1 MAEYRSAGE
10 RAYCLRS
17 RGLWEAAALAEDA
30 GLRDSASEAFRDRLK
45 GGWKPLVA
53 SSPIMPPRLRS
64 SLGHSCPPVLWLRGS
79 AMRLRQPGVGIV
91 GSRTLSVDE
100 ARFASDAGALL
111 ARIGATVFS
120 GGAAG
125 SDSFGVAGTVRAG
138 GYGVHYLPG
147 GEPRR
152 SPEGCLL
159 SRFPEAPEFDR
170 IEALIRNRWIYASS
184 DAVILVSSRFGQ
196 GGSWAGAI
204 AARRSRVSPIIV
216 FRGKHPSSGNE
227 ALAKLGA
234 TSVSSIDELEE
245 ALRPCLARP
254 LELAV

>member
-1 MAEYRSAGE
+1 M
-10 RAYCLRS
+10 
-17 RGLWEAAALAEDA
+17 EDA
-30 GLRDSASEAFRDRLK
+30 GLRASASGAFRDRLR
-45 GGWKPLVA
+45 GGWKPLLA
-53 SSPIMPPRLRS
+53 SSPLMPPRLRS

-100 ARFASDAGALL
+100 ARFASEAGALL
-111 ARIGATVFS
+111 ARMGATVFS

-125 SDSFGVAGTVRAG
+125 SDSFGVAGAVRAG
-138 GYGVHYLPG
+138 GYGVHFLPG

-152 SPEGCLL
+152 YPEGCLL

-170 IEALIRNRWIYASS
+170 IEALIRNRWIYAAS

-204 AARRSRVSPIIV
+204 SARRSRASPILV
-216 FRGKHPSSGNE
+216 FRGKQPSSGNE
-227 ALAKLGA
+227 VLAKLGA
-234 TSVSSIDELEE
+234 TSVSSIAELEG
-245 ALRPCLARP
+245 ALRPCLAKP